1 MCRTSRTPA
10 SRFRNCIIQF
20 WHSSTGC
27 GCLHA
32 FSVHYL
38 DGFPINV
45 PLLLQR
51 TEAFPLDAA
60 RFQFFEHAS
69 SNSRTG
75 GIEHPTPTAEMG
87 EGEGC
92 LGLLNGCFFLRSSH
106 IHISEQHFSFRHS
119 PIACAFP
126 DDFREYHALLN
137 ACRWRLS
144 HLSSFVLP
152 VRRDACS
159 CSACPARALR
169 SELQDGDLGPAPV
182 VDLLGQLEVRMEEQ
196 VAAYLERM
204 HEVCRERV
212 GCGVMLGW
220 FCC

>member
-144 HLSSFVLP
+144 HLSPLLFCPYAATHALALRA
-152 VRRDACS
+152 RRAPYGRNCRMVIWGPRRWWTCWGNS
-159 CSACPARALR
+159 KSGWKSRSPPTSSACMR
-169 SELQDGDLGPAPV
+169 SVESVL
-182 VDLLGQLEVRMEEQ
+182 
-196 VAAYLERM
+196 VAA
-204 HEVCRERV
+204 
-212 GCGVMLGW
+212 
-220 FCC
+220 